1 MPALDTPP
9 TPGAQP
15 PARRKPVGGGLG
27 RYLLIRFLL
36 IIPTIF
42 ILVTLVFILMRS
54 TGDPITASVG
64 GRLPADQLAERIHEA
79 GYDRP
84 VLVQYVEFLGQVAT
98 GNFGRT
104 LTDNRAVSEVL
115 LTYGTA
121 SFELA
126 VYSLLVAFV
135 IGIPLGLL
143 AGYIRDK
150 WGDAAVRVFAILC
163 YATPVFFAGLLLKL
177 IFSVWL
183 GWLPVYGR
191 ASVSSELQ
199 MQLLPNPTGLYTIDA
214 IRTGDPA
221 VPPGAPPHPLLPA
234 GGPGLLPG
242 GGLLAPPPP

>member
-1 MPALDTPP
+1 MMTTSTLP
-9 TPGAQP
+9 TDAPSVVAP
-15 PARRKPVGGGLG
+15 KPKSAGGGLG

-84 VLVQYVEFLGQVAT
+84 IIVQYVEFLGQVVT

-121 SFELA
+121 SLELA
-126 VYSLLVAFV
+126 VYSLLVAF
-135 IGIPLGLL
+135 II
-143 AGYIRDK
+143 
-150 WGDAAVRVFAILC
+150 
-163 YATPVFFAGLLLKL
+163 
-177 IFSVWL
+177 
-183 GWLPVYGR
+183 
-191 ASVSSELQ
+191 
-199 MQLLPNPTGLYTIDA
+199 
-214 IRTGDPA
+214 
-221 VPPGAPPHPLLPA
+221 
-234 GGPGLLPG
+234 
-242 GGLLAPPPP
+242 